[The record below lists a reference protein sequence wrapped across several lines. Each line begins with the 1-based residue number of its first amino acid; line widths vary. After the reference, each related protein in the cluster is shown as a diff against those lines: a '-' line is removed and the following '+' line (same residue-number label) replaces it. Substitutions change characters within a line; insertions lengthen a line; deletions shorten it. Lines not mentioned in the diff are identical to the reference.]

1 MAQYNDVLDTGP
13 SRTNNVRNTE
23 DSTEIEEYA
32 EKTLSFL
39 PPVVFQERFKLVEC
53 DGFSK
58 HLQTRFGEI
67 AEAKCT
73 WPYVCTNLEAAKES
87 MIKCIDRTNIAESEG
102 SHFGRDSSLFLD
114 KSVWSEFLQ
123 VFDGNVLVRNGRS
136 TSPGAFIDMRTKT
149 LSLIAV
155 FYTPHAET
163 VSLMTVEFDMSLP
176 SVQGTSTINHYPSI
190 AESKLGSWRAINGA
204 AIVFTVVF
212 SIFMLWSDYNDSGLC
227 QRSDE
232 NEEGGRILDEV
243 LAGCLIV
250 YLCVQAYTFPAT
262 RANIQDTFGDLLDMQ
277 WSAQDIDYST
287 KVELYFENVES
298 AKGLIDSLNTF
309 ENVGFVLAFIGLGRV
324 VQYLAIHPR
333 IRILPGV
340 ISHAAHE
347 FLSFSQY
354 AALLYFVI
362 AILAS
367 YMFGRNNS
375 AFATWQTASMT
386 QFNAI
391 LGNTD
396 DFYSVSKSST
406 NGIAVAMYLF
416 SFTGFI
422 LFMLINLFLA
432 IIVDSYMAT
441 KKALASISKECS
453 KSFVADCIAIAH
465 LVINKY
471 AYGWPAHSEVT
482 KALETMKPD
491 ENGYVTEADFNAVEV
506 LRVSSTEPGP
516 STQNPMSE
524 TEGSDDDEESSV
536 DTSANPIFSYYRQF
550 SFLRKKANDDKDEE
564 DMSYFRF
571 KARYAKD
578 EKKESDDEDEQQ
590 D

>member
-1 MAQYNDVLDTGP
+1 
-13 SRTNNVRNTE
+13 
-23 DSTEIEEYA
+23 
-32 EKTLSFL
+32 
-39 PPVVFQERFKLVEC
+39 
-53 DGFSK
+53 
-58 HLQTRFGEI
+58 
-67 AEAKCT
+67 
-73 WPYVCTNLEAAKES
+73 
-87 MIKCIDRTNIAESEG
+87 
-102 SHFGRDSSLFLD
+102 
-114 KSVWSEFLQ
+114 
-123 VFDGNVLVRNGRS
+123 
-136 TSPGAFIDMRTKT
+136 
-149 LSLIAV
+149 V

-367 YMFGRNNS
+367 
-375 AFATWQTASMT
+375 
-386 QFNAI
+386 
-391 LGNTD
+391 
-396 DFYSVSKSST
+396 
-406 NGIAVAMYLF
+406 
-416 SFTGFI
+416 
-422 LFMLINLFLA
+422 
-432 IIVDSYMAT
+432 
-441 KKALASISKECS
+441 
-453 KSFVADCIAIAH
+453 
-465 LVINKY
+465 
-471 AYGWPAHSEVT
+471 
-482 KALETMKPD
+482 
-491 ENGYVTEADFNAVEV
+491 
-506 LRVSSTEPGP
+506 
-516 STQNPMSE
+516 
-524 TEGSDDDEESSV
+524 
-536 DTSANPIFSYYRQF
+536 
-550 SFLRKKANDDKDEE
+550 
-564 DMSYFRF
+564 
-571 KARYAKD
+571 
-578 EKKESDDEDEQQ
+578 
-590 D
+590 

>member
-39 PPVVFQERFKLVEC
+39 SPVVFQERFKLVEC

-243 LAGCLIV
+243 LAG
-250 YLCVQAYTFPAT
+250 
-262 RANIQDTFGDLLDMQ
+262 
-277 WSAQDIDYST
+277 
-287 KVELYFENVES
+287 
-298 AKGLIDSLNTF
+298 
-309 ENVGFVLAFIGLGRV
+309 
-324 VQYLAIHPR
+324 
-333 IRILPGV
+333 
-340 ISHAAHE
+340 
-347 FLSFSQY
+347 
-354 AALLYFVI
+354 
-362 AILAS
+362 
-367 YMFGRNNS
+367 
-375 AFATWQTASMT
+375 
-386 QFNAI
+386 
-391 LGNTD
+391 
-396 DFYSVSKSST
+396 
-406 NGIAVAMYLF
+406 
-416 SFTGFI
+416 
-422 LFMLINLFLA
+422 
-432 IIVDSYMAT
+432 
-441 KKALASISKECS
+441 
-453 KSFVADCIAIAH
+453 
-465 LVINKY
+465 
-471 AYGWPAHSEVT
+471 
-482 KALETMKPD
+482 
-491 ENGYVTEADFNAVEV
+491 
-506 LRVSSTEPGP
+506 
-516 STQNPMSE
+516 
-524 TEGSDDDEESSV
+524 
-536 DTSANPIFSYYRQF
+536 
-550 SFLRKKANDDKDEE
+550 
-564 DMSYFRF
+564 
-571 KARYAKD
+571 
-578 EKKESDDEDEQQ
+578 
-590 D
+590 